1 MKLKV
6 GIVGLGIMGMG
17 IANNFLKKGYPL
29 YVWNRTPSV
38 ASDLV
43 SNGAIRC
50 VSPAEVASKSDIL
63 FEVTAND
70 KSSRFVWLGRS
81 GILAGADR
89 NKVLIECATV
99 SISWIDELI
108 KICGQKKLIFFD
120 MPMTGGRRGAEA
132 GTLTLLVGGKKS
144 TFEKLKPMLATIA
157 NKTIY
162 FGAQGQGM
170 RYKLI
175 LNFLQAVH
183 IIGYGQ
189 AMKIAKANN
198 MDIKKVSNALVEKP
212 GGMVTALAERTYFQD
227 PNPITFS
234 IDWILKDLTYAK
246 KFANGVDVSLL
257 DDVLKKYKKAADHG
271 FTNRDWAS
279 INTLLD

>member
-1 MKLKV
+1 MNLKI

-43 SNGAIRC
+43 SKGAVRC
-50 VSPAEVASKSDIL
+50 ISPAEVASKSDIV

-81 GILAGADR
+81 GILAGA
-89 NKVLIECATV
+89 NHKKILIECATV
-99 SISWIDELI
+99 SIGWIDELI
-108 KICGQKKLIFFD
+108 KLCNQNKFNFFD
-120 MPMTGGRRGAEA
+120 MAMTGGRIGAET
-132 GTLTLLVGGKKS
+132 GTLTLLVGGNKLIFKTLEPTLAVIAKK
-144 TFEKLKPMLATIA
+144 TV
-157 NKTIY
+157 Y

-198 MDIKKVSNALVEKP
+198 MNIKKVSNALVEKP
-212 GGMVTALAERTYFQD
+212 GGVVTAVAERTYFQD
-227 PNPITFS
+227 PYPITFS
-234 IDWILKDLTYAK
+234 IDWIIKDLMYAK
-246 KFANGVDVSLL
+246 KFAKRLDVSLL

-271 FTNRDWAS
+271 FANRDWAS
-279 INTLLD
+279 INRLLE